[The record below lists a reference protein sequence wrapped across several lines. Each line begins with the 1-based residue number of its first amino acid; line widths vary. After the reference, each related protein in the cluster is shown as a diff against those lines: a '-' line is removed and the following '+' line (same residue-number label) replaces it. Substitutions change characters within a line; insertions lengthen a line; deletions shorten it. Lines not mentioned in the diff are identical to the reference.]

1 MASRW
6 RSNVSARLAQRK
18 VIAPLA
24 VTVLVGGLVPALLY
38 ASTADA
44 TETPSAI
51 VFSIQPGAGAP
62 DVDLSPQPVVKT
74 VNSSGGTVAS
84 SDVISVAL
92 TGPGGAALTSA
103 AALTCPD
110 ATASSGV
117 ATFAGCKVDH
127 GGLYTLTATDG
138 GLTATSSSFF
148 VSGPSQLEF
157 TTEPSGGTAGT
168 AFATQPEVTVADA
181 HGDPVATSTAH
192 LVLGIKAGTGA
203 PGAALS
209 CTANNVAATAG
220 VVHFAGCKIDRSG
233 ANYKLVAIDPDD
245 QLISPPSNEIDVT
258 AGTPT
263 QLSFAPQPA
272 GAVGGAA
279 FATQPVVTIQDSQGN
294 AAIGN
299 SHTVTMAIKSG
310 TGTSGAVLTCP
321 SVAADDGVAAF
332 AGCKI
337 DRAGT
342 GYVLVATDSAASLAA
357 ESAPFTVGVGS
368 AASVSFT
375 TQPGGGPGGA
385 PFTDQPIVKIAD
397 TGGNPVPG
405 GVTLSIVL
413 GTGTSGAALSCA
425 TNPAAAPSGTVTF
438 AGCAINLT
446 GSGYILR
453 ATSGAISADSD
464 PFDVSAGG
472 PAELAFTTQPG
483 DGTGGSALSAQPVV
497 RVKDAGG
504 NSAAGAVTLA
514 LAPGTGTPGATLSC
528 ATNPVSGVNGVA
540 TFSGCNVDK
549 IGTGYRLVATSGTA
563 RQQSAAF
570 DVTVGAAAQLA
581 FTTQPG
587 GGAGGTPWSVQPVV
601 TVQDAGGNQVRS
613 NSESIHLSVASGT
626 GSGNLT
632 CTADTLSA
640 IRGAARFD
648 GCRIDRTASAYRLVA
663 VDSADDLTTT
673 SHAFAVTTGPAAEL
687 LFTGQPGG
695 SSAGTSFPAQPEV
708 TVVDRGGNPAGHAT
722 VSLAVTGGTGAGG
735 SLGCNATSLDAA
747 PTASFS
753 GCAINTAGSG
763 YTLTATADDLHTE
776 SAPFAVLLPPP
787 SPLGQAPM
795 NVPFAQTLGGRLYAT
810 NPTNATDGVN
820 TATGQLTFS
829 RTDLTVAGIGAP
841 FVLARTYNSADT
853 TGGSFGRGWTS
864 LFDLSVTVAANKS
877 TATVRGEDG
886 QRIVFT
892 PNPSGG
898 WTAPPG
904 ARSSLA
910 CNANTCTV
918 TRFDGYRFDAA
929 INGKVIDY
937 LSPTGTGLKFAWK
950 AGSVAVTVQTTAKTP
965 LVVTGTLDA
974 AGRITRVASPTRSVT
989 YTYSAA
995 GLLTGVTDVRGRTWT
1010 YGYSANR
1017 LTSETDPLGAVRL
1030 TADYDAAGR
1039 VSATMHKGSS
1049 RHVDDTFDW
1058 SSNTGTRKVLTSV
1071 NGTLQRESYVEE
1083 YVGNVLVKQ
1092 TNPLGAAMRY
1102 SYDSRVNLIEIQDA
1116 MGWVQEF
1123 SYDAANNLVRSS
1135 SPISSTSAA
1144 VISMTYDNTHRLLT
1158 SKDADGNTTTQV
1170 YNSTALGFVRPPG
1183 VTPGTGYT
1191 YDGAFNLAKIQTS
1204 VGQQVFAHDAA
1215 GNLTGVQLQTL
1226 KGVSLNGK
1234 GTLAT
1239 YDEAGNRLTSIDP
1252 RGNLATVDPA
1262 FRSTWVYDKAGN
1274 PLSQTQPGPITTS
1287 QTYDFAGDLKTTTNA
1302 KGTTTNDWDESGRTL
1317 TMTGPGSRTVTQTF
1331 DPSGNVL
1338 TETDSAS
1345 HRTTTHR
1352 YDAAGRETSTTDPA
1366 GEVSDYGYDVEG
1378 NVVSASDSL
1387 GNTLSRQFDSLN
1399 RQIRQVSNGVETRT
1413 AYDPAGNVV
1422 AATDAGGTVT
1432 RATWNSH
1439 GRIASVKTDA
1449 GTTTYAYEPGT
1460 DELLSVTDGNGH
1472 VTSFAYD
1479 AAARR
1484 ISSSNNGNVTKYGYD
1499 FASNVNSTT
1508 DPDGRNTAITFNAL
1522 NRPTKTVYT
1531 QAGKPALTVTQGYDA
1546 FGRRTAMSD
1555 ALGDHTY
1562 AYNDAGNL
1570 TSASVPGGTF
1580 NYDYSHPGKIVET
1593 YPDGTVVKY
1602 GVDDAQKLMS
1612 VESGAPGTDGYVKA
1626 SYVRDPTRQTTGL
1639 AYSNGVFETQTH
1651 DAAGNVLDQQLR
1663 NASGALA
1670 DDTFSYDAGG
1680 NRLTQR
1686 NTVGGTTTAN
1696 RYGYDATGRLT
1707 SFKTASG
1714 AGTLTGDATPAVP
1727 APASTPDPADV
1738 ISGGGEISSAFGVS
1752 TSVNAADGAS
1762 TGYGY
1767 DAVGNRTSRT
1777 GPSQA
1782 TSFDAGDQVVGQT
1795 GAGAAAWTHD
1805 HAGNVTK
1812 IGAKTFG
1819 YDAAGRLTSVTVG
1832 GSTINYQYDGDG
1844 NRIVRTAGSATT
1856 KYTWDPFGALPQ
1868 LVLEKSGGGD
1878 LIRRYIYG
1886 DGPVAMQTPTTTYF
1900 FHLDPIG
1907 SVNEL
1912 TNASGDIAAEYHY
1925 DAFGNVSTTG
1935 PTPPTNPLL
1944 FQGQYFDA
1952 DTGLYYMR
1960 ARYYDPQ
1967 SGRFL
1972 ARDPQAQ
1979 AVGVPAES
1987 AYVFASNRPTVLTDP
2002 TGKTTTTAVVFQGSK
2017 TTDEGNALNN
2027 TNLAVSGTKLGLKG
2041 VSKGF
2046 GYSAAVSQ
2054 AALSAKIGAELAP
2067 EAAAAAKV
2075 GGKIAKIGAGLAVVG
2090 VLLQIAVTILD
2101 CMYGD
2106 AYTCAGSVV
2115 GTVIGIGF
2123 TVGCTFISSGLGAAA
2138 CAFVGV
2144 ALSVGLQY
2152 IITNF
2157 GPDIVDG
2164 LVTAALFLADA
2175 LPAVGAAIADTA
2187 ELVGDAIVSGFNDAG
2202 TAISSGFDTAM
2213 KTLVAAGY
2221 AAAELATVLADA
2233 FQQGFDDAVAGLIGL
2248 GYAIADIAES
2258 ALAAFNATA
2267 AEFAGLLKDGFNY
2280 TAGQISNALS
2290 SAYNTVAAETAQI
2303 LKDIGFAVGQV
2314 ADALKSTYD
2323 LVANQTAAILDDI
2336 GYGFG
2341 QIADALGSVYAQT
2354 DKLVAQVLAGLG
2366 ATADQVIVALRDFY
2380 AEVDAAAAAALKFA
2394 EYAVSEIAGALDI
2407 AYHAAAQAVATILK
2421 GLAYGAT
2428 EIAGALIDAF
2438 NTLDVQAAQILK
2450 TIGFALLEVADAL
2463 RDAFSEAAQAAA
2475 SALRTIGYT
2484 VVQVGTAL
2492 KTAFTQVAAAAA
2504 TILRDIGYDVV
2515 AVANALKDAFTQAAD
2530 AVASTLK
2537 NIGYQ
2542 VAAVASALKDAF
2554 VLGAQAVADFL
2565 LDIFDPNAVA
2575 SALSSVFLETAQ
2587 QVATIFKA
2595 LGETATQIANALT
2608 SAFNQ
2613 TADAVASILKS
2624 IGETAAEIAGVLENV
2639 FNQAVSDVA
2648 NLLSSI
2654 GFNNDTIN
2662 AIGGAFTSFGQA
2674 VEDCF
2679 SSFFSDC

>member
-1 MASRW
+1 
-6 RSNVSARLAQRK
+6 VSARFAERK
-18 VIAPLA
+18 FTVSVA
-24 VTVLVGGLVPALLY
+24 VAALVAGLVPALMY
-38 ASTADA
+38 ASGANA
-44 TETPSAI
+44 TETPSAV
-51 VFSIQPGAGAP
+51 VFSTQPGSGAP
-62 DVDLSPQPVVKT
+62 GTNLSPQPVVKT
-74 VNSSGGTVAS
+74 VNGTGGTVAT
-84 SDVISVAL
+84 SDVVSLTL
-92 TGPGGAALTSA
+92 TGPAGAALTSA
-103 AALTCPD
+103 AALTCPS

-117 ATFAGCKVDH
+117 ATFAGCKVDR
-127 GGLYTLTATDG
+127 GGMYTLTATDG
-138 GLTATSSSFF
+138 TLTAVSSSFF
-148 VSGPSQLEF
+148 VSGPSQLIF
-157 TTEPSGGTAGT
+157 TTQPSGGTAGS
-168 AFATQPEVTVADA
+168 AFATQPEVTIADA
-181 HGDPVATSTAH
+181 HGDPVATSTAN
-192 LVLGIKAGTGA
+192 VTLGIKAGTGA

-209 CTANNVAATAG
+209 CTAKTLAATAG
-220 VVHFAGCKIDRSG
+220 VAHFSGCKIDRSG
-233 ANYKLVAIDPDD
+233 ANYKLVAIDVADE
-245 QLISPPSNEIDVT
+245 LISAPSSEIDVT
-258 AGTPT
+258 AGTPS

-272 GAVGGAA
+272 GAVGGVA

-299 SHTVTMAIKSG
+299 DDTVTLAIKSG
-310 TGTSGAVLTCP
+310 TGTSGAQLTCP
-321 SVAADDGVAAF
+321 AATADDGVATF

-337 DRAGT
+337 DRAGS
-342 GYVLVATDSAASLAA
+342 GYVLVATDSAASLTS
-357 ESAPFTVGVGS
+357 ESAAFSVGAGG
-368 AASVSFT
+368 ATGVSFT

-385 PFTDQPIVKIAD
+385 AFTQQPVVKIAD
-397 TGGNPVPG
+397 AGGNPVPG
-405 GVTLSIVL
+405 SVALTIVP
-413 GTGTSGAALSCA
+413 GTGTSGAALNCA
-425 TNPAAAPSGTVTF
+425 ANPAAAPTGTVTF
-438 AGCAINLT
+438 AGCAITLT
-446 GSGYILR
+446 GSNYKLR
-453 ATSGAISADSD
+453 ATSGAFTVDSAA
-464 PFDVSAGG
+464 FDVSAGV
-472 PAELAFTTQPG
+472 PAELAFSTQPG
-483 DGTGGSALSAQPVV
+483 NGTGGSALSAQPVIDV
-497 RVKDAGG
+497 NDAGG

-514 LAPGTGTPGATLSC
+514 LAPGTGAPGATLTC
-528 ATNPVSGVNGVA
+528 ADNSVSAVNGVA
-540 TFSGCNVDK
+540 TFAGCAVDK
-549 IGTGYRLVATSGTA
+549 IGTGYRLVASSGTA

-570 DVTVGAAAQLA
+570 DVSVGSAAQLA

-587 GGAGGTPWSVQPVV
+587 GGTGGAAWSAQPVV

-613 NSESIHLSVASGT
+613 NSESIRLSIASGT
-626 GSGNLT
+626 GPGHLS
-632 CTADTLSA
+632 CTATTLAA

-648 GCRIDRTASAYRLVA
+648 GCRIDRTASAYRLEA
-663 VDSADDLTTT
+663 IDSADGLNAT
-673 SHAFAVTTGPAAEL
+673 SHAFAVAAGPAAQL
-687 LFTGQPGG
+687 VFSGQPGG
-695 SSAGTSFPAQPEV
+695 SSVGATFPAQPQV
-708 TVVDRGGNPAGHAT
+708 TVVDRGGNPAGSAT
-722 VSLAVTGGTGAGG
+722 VSLAATPGTGTGGA
-735 SLGCNATSLDAA
+735 LACDANTVDA
-747 PTASFS
+747 SPTASFS
-753 GCAINTAGSG
+753 GCAIGTAGSG
-763 YTLTATADDLHTE
+763 YTLTAAAGDLHAE

-787 SPLGQAPM
+787 GPLGQAPA
-795 NVPFAQTLGGRLYAT
+795 NVPVAQTFGGMLYAY
-810 NPTNATDGVN
+810 NPTNVTDGVN
-820 TATGQLTFS
+820 TATGQFTFS
-829 RTDLTVAGIGAP
+829 RTDLTVAGIGVP
-841 FVLARTYNSADT
+841 FTLARAYNSADA

-864 LFDLSVTVAANKS
+864 LFDLKVTIAANKS

-886 QRIVFT
+886 QQVVFT
-892 PNPSGG
+892 ANAAGG

-904 ARSSLA
+904 ARSSLSCNSNA
-910 CNANTCTV
+910 CAV
-918 TRFDGYRFDAA
+918 TRFDGYRFDATA
-929 INGKVIDY
+929 NGKVLDY
-937 LSPTGTGLKFAWK
+937 LSPNGTGLKFAWT
-950 AGSVAVTVQTTAKTP
+950 ASSVAVTVRTTAKTP
-965 LVVTGTLDA
+965 LVVTGTLDS
-974 AGRITRVASPTRSVT
+974 AGRITKLTTPTRSVT
-989 YTYSAA
+989 YAYSAA
-995 GLLTGVTDVRGRTWT
+995 GLLTGVRDVRGGTWT
-1010 YGYSANR
+1010 YGYSSNR
-1017 LTSETDPLGAVRL
+1017 FSTETDPLGAVRL
-1030 TADYDAAGR
+1030 TADYNADGR
-1039 VSATMHKGSS
+1039 VTATTRKGSS
-1049 RHVDDTFDW
+1049 RHIDDTFEW
-1058 SSNTGTRKVLTSV
+1058 GANTGTRKVLTSV
-1071 NGTLQRESYVEE
+1071 NGTVQRETYVDE

-1092 TNPLGAAMRY
+1092 TNPLGAAVRY
-1102 SYDSRVNLIEIQDA
+1102 SYDSRVNLVEIQDP

-1123 SYDAANNLVRSS
+1123 SYDAANNLIRSS

-1144 VISMTYDNTHRLLT
+1144 VVTMTYDSTHRLLT

-1170 YNSTALGFVRPPG
+1170 YNGSSLGFVRPPG

-1191 YDGAFNLAKIQTS
+1191 YDGAGNLTKIQTG

-1239 YDEAGNRLTSIDP
+1239 FDEAGNRLTSVDP

-1262 FRSTWVYDKAGN
+1262 FRSTWSYDQAGN

-1287 QTYDFAGDLKTTTNA
+1287 QTYDGAGDLKTTTNA
-1302 KGTTTNDWDESGRTL
+1302 MGTTTNDWDESTRTL

-1345 HRTTTHR
+1345 HRTTTHA

-1366 GEVSDYGYDVEG
+1366 GVVSDYGYDVEG

-1387 GNTLSRQFDSLN
+1387 GDTLSRQFDSLN

-1413 AYDPAGNVV
+1413 AYDPAGNVIAV
-1422 AATDAGGTVT
+1422 TDASGAVT

-1439 GRIASVKTDA
+1439 GKIASVKTDA

-1484 ISSSNNGNVTKYGYD
+1484 ISSARNGNVTRYGYD
-1499 FASNVNSTT
+1499 LASNVNSTT

-1522 NRPTKTVYT
+1522 NRPTRTVNT
-1531 QAGKPALTVTQGYDA
+1531 QAGKASVTVTQAYDA
-1546 FGRRTAMSD
+1546 FGRRTAMTD
-1555 ALGDHTY
+1555 ALGSHSY
-1562 AYNDAGNL
+1562 AYDAAGNL

-1580 NYDYSHPGKIVET
+1580 TYDYSHAGKIVET

-1639 AYSNGVFETQTH
+1639 AYSNGVFATQTY

-1670 DDTFSYDAGG
+1670 DDTFTYDAGG

-1696 RYGYDATGRLT
+1696 KYGYDATGRLT

-1714 AGTLTGDATPAVP
+1714 SGTLTGATVP
-1727 APASTPDPADV
+1727 TATAPATAPDPSNV
-1738 ISGGGEISSAFGVS
+1738 ITGGGEIASAFGVN
-1752 TSVNAADGAS
+1752 TSVNAADGTQ

-1777 GPSQA
+1777 GPGTQT
-1782 TSFDAGDQVVGQT
+1782 TSFDAADQVAAQT

-1812 IGAKTFG
+1812 IGSKTFG

-1832 GSTINYQYDGDG
+1832 GSTITYQYDGDG
-1844 NRIVRTAGSATT
+1844 NRIVKSAGSSTT

-1868 LVLEKSGGGD
+1868 LVLEKTGGGD

-1886 DGPVAMQTPTTTYF
+1886 DGPVAMQTPTATYF

-1912 TNASGDIAAEYHY
+1912 TDSSGNIAAEYHY

-1944 FQGQYFDA
+1944 FQGQYLDT

-1979 AVGVPAES
+1979 SVGVPSES

-2002 TGKTTTTAVVFQGSK
+2002 TGRTTTTAVVFQGSK
-2017 TTDEGNALNN
+2017 TTDEGNAVNN
-2027 TNLAVSGTKLGLKG
+2027 TNLAVSGTKLGLKA
-2041 VSKGF
+2041 VSKVG

-2090 VLLQIAVTILD
+2090 VLLQIAVTVLD
-2101 CMYGD
+2101 CLYGD

-2115 GTVIGIGF
+2115 GTVIGVGF
-2123 TVGCTFISSGLGAAA
+2123 TIGCTFISSGIGAAA

-2164 LVTAALFLADA
+2164 LVTGALFLADA
-2175 LPAVGAAIADTA
+2175 LPAVGAAIADFA
-2187 ELVGDAIVSGFNDAG
+2187 EQAGGAIVSGFNDAT

-2213 KTLVAAGY
+2213 KTLVGAGY

-2233 FQQGFDDAVAGLIGL
+2233 FAQDFNEAVAGLIGL
-2248 GYAIADIAES
+2248 GYALADIADS
-2258 ALAAFNATA
+2258 AISAFNATA

-2280 TAGQISNALS
+2280 TADQISNALS
-2290 SAYNTVAAETAQI
+2290 SAYETVAAETGQI

-2323 LVANQTAAILDDI
+2323 LVASETAAILDDI
-2336 GYGFG
+2336 GYGFN

-2354 DKLVAQVLAGLG
+2354 DQLVAQVLSGLG
-2366 ATADQVIVALRDFY
+2366 ATAQQVAAALRDFY
-2380 AEVDAAAAAALKFA
+2380 ADLGDAAAAALKFA
-2394 EYAVSEIAGALDI
+2394 DYAVGEIAGALDT
-2407 AYHAAAQAVATILK
+2407 AYHATAQAVATILN

-2428 EIAGALIDAF
+2428 AIAGALKDAF
-2438 NTLDVQAAQILK
+2438 HTLDVETAQILK
-2450 TIGFALLEVADAL
+2450 TVGFALLEVADAL
-2463 RDAFSEAAQAAA
+2463 RDAFNDAAQAAA

-2484 VVQVGTAL
+2484 VIQVGTAL
-2492 KTAFTQVAAAAA
+2492 KTAFTQAAAAAA
-2504 TILRDIGYDVV
+2504 TILRDIGYDVIAV
-2515 AVANALKDAFTQAAD
+2515 ADALKDAFNEAATAVAGILDDIGYAVSSVANALKDAFTLGAQAAADILLDLFTTNQVATVLSSVYLQTAEQVATIYKALALTLTQIANVLSSVFNQAAD
-2530 AVASTLK
+2530 AVASILQD
-2537 NIGYQ
+2537 IG
-2542 VAAVASALKDAF
+2542 A
-2554 VLGAQAVADFL
+2554 
-2565 LDIFDPNAVA
+2565 
-2575 SALSSVFLETAQ
+2575 
-2587 QVATIFKA
+2587 
-2595 LGETATQIANALT
+2595 
-2608 SAFNQ
+2608 
-2613 TADAVASILKS
+2613 
-2624 IGETAAEIAGVLENV
+2624 TAAEIAGILENV
-2639 FNQAVSDVA
+2639 FNQAVSDIA
-2648 NLLSSI
+2648 NLLSSM

-2662 AIGGAFTSFGQA
+2662 AIGGAFESFGQSVA
-2674 VEDCF
+2674 DCF